1 MQHNEGYTSC
11 YTSKQG
17 EQEKK
22 EKTGDMAAEAE
33 KPPLD
38 FFGGYFSF
46 CFLRFYLFALI
57 SYYIIHYRQPKGRAR
72 MRC

>member
-33 KPPLD
+33 EPPLD
-38 FFGGYFSF
+38 LWGVFF
-46 CFLRFYLFALI
+46 FLFFEILLIRSYLLL
-57 SYYIIHYRQPKGRAR
+57 HYRQPKGRAR